1 MTQVDID
8 LEEKIERCERLAQWL
23 TDDEMRQALEE
34 LAEDYKARLK
44 RRSGRPFIARRER
57 QVGPFGWWQRRR
69 SSLKFNGATAT
80 GVKPAR
86 VAEV

>member
-44 RRSGRPFIARRER
+44 RRSGRPFMLGGNDKPDPSDGGSAAGAR
-57 QVGPFGWWQRRR
+57 
-69 SSLKFNGATAT
+69 
-80 GVKPAR
+80 
-86 VAEV
+86 